1 MNDEPQADER
11 HPDERHDDGVL
22 TRELVR
28 FFDQMS
34 AHFPGHVMQRVLEP
48 DGRVRYSY
56 VSPGLAA
63 LGLDRAA
70 IMAETA
76 SAQSWVHPD
85 DAGRWRA
92 ALLAS
97 AETLDTLDAEVRV
110 IGDDGRVRWIRSIGN
125 PRRVASGAVVWDG
138 IALDVSEKRE
148 ALDALRLAKMEADAA
163 EAGKARIIAAVGAM
177 LDDVMAGLQQV
188 ARRTR
193 AEGEFRDVLAR
204 LSDARRALE
213 SGAGG
218 IDDAR
223 PEGARPDALAGLS
236 GRQHAVLALL
246 ADARSNREI
255 ATALG
260 ITEGTVKLHVAAV
273 LRHLGAVNRTEAAMM
288 YRRPAHPA

>member
-1 MNDEPQADER
+1 MRAQ
-11 HPDERHDDGVL
+11 PDDDGVL

-56 VSPGLAA
+56 VSPGLSA
-63 LGLDRAA
+63 LGLDREA
-70 IMAETA
+70 IMTELA
-76 SAQSWVHPD
+76 SAQSWIHPD

-92 ALLAS
+92 ALLTS
-97 AETLDTLDAEVRV
+97 AETLDTLDEEVRV
-110 IGDDGRVRWIRSIGN
+110 IGGDGRVRWIRSIGN

-163 EAGKARIIAAVGAM
+163 EAGKARVIAAVGAM
-177 LDDVMAGLQQV
+177 LEDVLGELRQA

-193 AEGEFRDVLAR
+193 AEVAFQDVLER
-204 LSDARRALE
+204 LSNARRALE
-213 SGAGG
+213 QGAVTL
-218 IDDAR
+218 DDAR
-223 PEGARPDALAGLS
+223 LSAERPEPLSALS
-236 GRQHAVLALL
+236 GRQRDVLALL
-246 ADARSNREI
+246 AEARSNREI
-255 ATALG
+255 AAALG

-273 LRHLGAVNRTEAAMM
+273 LKQLGAANRTQAAMM
-288 YRRPAHPA
+288 HRD